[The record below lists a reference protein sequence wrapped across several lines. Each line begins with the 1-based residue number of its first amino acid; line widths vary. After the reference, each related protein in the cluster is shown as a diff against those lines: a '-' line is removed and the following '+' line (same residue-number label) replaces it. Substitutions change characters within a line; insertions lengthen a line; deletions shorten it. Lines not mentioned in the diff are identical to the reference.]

1 MSWGLSSVR
10 VVFGDT
16 VALDG
21 VSLDVGPGET
31 AVVVGGDG
39 AGKTTL
45 SRTLAGLEEVA
56 EGNVRRPDRTG
67 YQPESSG
74 VWNDLTVMENL
85 EFVAGAYQVEAAR
98 ASGRIDQLLEVTDLG
113 PASDRLGRHLSG
125 GMRQKLGVAMALLSD
140 PELLVLDEPSTGLD
154 PLSRVELW
162 SFIGLAAREGRA
174 VVVTTAYVDEAARA
188 EKVLVLDDGYVLASG
203 SVDHVL
209 SALPGVVYESDHPV
223 GARSW
228 RRGPTWR
235 VWSPDASLPS
245 GVTATVT
252 DLADVVTVA
261 ALARETGG

>member
-10 VVFGDT
+10 VVFGET

-21 VSLDVGPGET
+21 VSLEVSPGEI

-45 SRTLAGLEEVA
+45 SRTLAGLEQVES
-56 EGNVRRPDRTG
+56 GTVRLPDRTG

-85 EFVAGAYQVEAAR
+85 EFVAGAYRIEAAR
-98 ASGRIDQLLEVTDLG
+98 ASIRIEELLAVTDLG
-113 PASDRLGRHLSG
+113 VASDRLGRHLSG
-125 GMRQKLGVAMALLSD
+125 GMRQKLGVAMAVLSD

-188 EKVLVLDDGYVLASG
+188 GTVLALDDGYVLASG
-203 SVDHVL
+203 SVDHML

-228 RRGPTWR
+228 RRGRTWR
-235 VWSPDASLPS
+235 VWSPDATLPA
-245 GVTATVT
+245 GVAATVP

-261 ALARETGG
+261 ALGREAGG